1 MGSVLGGMVIAVLAA
16 TPQAEAE
23 KVPRVAVMELR
34 ALDAASRPQVELL
47 QEVILTD
54 LARTRRFDVVGKS
67 DIDAMLGLE
76 RQKQLL
82 GCADDASSCLAE
94 LGGALGADYVL
105 LGSVARI
112 DQTRRVDLKLL
123 DAKEN
128 RVIAREYAMASN
140 DSELLTRTREA
151 LTQLITIIPGGTAVP
166 APTGPSLP
174 WAGIAT
180 TAAGGVMALAGGA
193 VAAITT
199 ADFYNRR
206 TAIQVTEATRMEG
219 TKNLGLAAAGVGA
232 VVTGVGLW
240 LWLAPGSTTTAVL
253 VPTEQGLMFSLGG
266 SL

>member
-1 MGSVLGGMVIAVLAA
+1 MVFAVLAA
-16 TPQAEAE
+16 APPVE

-128 RVIAREYAMASN
+128 RVIAREYAMGAT
-140 DSELLTRTREA
+140 DSELLNRTREA
-151 LTQLITIIPGGTAVP
+151 LTQLITIIPGGAAVVAAP
-166 APTGPSLP
+166 AGPPLP
-174 WAGIAT
+174 WVGIGT
-180 TAAGGVMALAGGA
+180 TAAGGALMVGGGL
-193 VAAITT
+193 VAALTT
-199 ADFYNRR
+199 ADFYARR
-206 TAIQVTEATRMEG
+206 TQLQVAEAVSLEG
-219 TKNLGLAAAGVGA
+219 TKNLGLVGLGVGA
-232 VVTGVGLW
+232 AVTGVGLW

-253 VPTEQGLMFSLGG
+253 VPTEDGVMFSLGG